1 MLPRTLL
8 VIADNK
14 LTLTD
19 PRVLWPTF
27 GLVIVLLVAAVVL
40 SWFDRW
46 RKRSDRDMIS
56 PADQLNAFRLSY
68 ERGELSSEEY
78 KRIKVRLAP
87 KIKEQLNVPPNP
99 TDEPR
104 ANEPP
109 ASAGP
114 APSPD
119 GPTG

>member
-1 MLPRTLL
+1 MLPTL
-8 VIADNK
+8 ADK

-27 GLVIVLLVAAVVL
+27 GLVLVLLLAAVLL

-46 RKRSDRDMIS
+46 RKRTDRDVLS

-68 ERGELSSEEY
+68 ERGELSQDEY
-78 KRIKVRLAP
+78 KRIKTRLAP

-99 TDEPR
+99 TDEPPTS
-104 ANEPP
+104 EPP
-109 ASAGP
+109 AA
-114 APSPD
+114 APPPPSHNGSTP
-119 GPTG
+119 